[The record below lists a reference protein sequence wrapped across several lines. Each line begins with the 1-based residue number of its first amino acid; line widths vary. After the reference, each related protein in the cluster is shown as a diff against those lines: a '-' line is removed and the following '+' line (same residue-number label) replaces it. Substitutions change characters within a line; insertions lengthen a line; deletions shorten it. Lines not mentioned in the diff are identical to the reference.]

1 MYMSR
6 GLRVTLV
13 LVAVALFLC
22 CVAGLGLTLLGTRL
36 AGRAFITAPQ
46 RVHLVG
52 SQIADYTVP
61 SDYEEMFAM
70 NLMGVKLVAIGPVA
84 PTDHFMTMMLM
95 QFPSGLEI
103 SREEMERQVQQALS
117 RQFGL
122 ASADMKVVGHQET
135 TIRGETV
142 DLTVRQGTTGSGDQL
157 RQITGLFQG
166 DGGPAMVIV
175 TGDEAAWDQATV
187 DRFIASIK

>member
-1 MYMSR
+1 MSR

-13 LVAVALFLC
+13 LVAIALFLC
-22 CVAGLGLTLLGTRL
+22 CVAGLGLTLLSTRL
-36 AGRAFITAPQ
+36 VGRAFITAPQ

-61 SDYEEMFAM
+61 PGYEEMFAM
-70 NLMGVKLVAIGPVA
+70 NFMGIKLVAIGPVA
-84 PTDHFMTMMLM
+84 PATDFMTIMMM

-117 RQFGL
+117 RQIGL
-122 ASADMKVVGHQET
+122 GSADMKAVGHQET
-135 TIRGETV
+135 TIRGESV
-142 DLTVRQGTTGSGDQL
+142 ELTISQGTTDSGEQL
-157 RQITGLFQG
+157 RQVTGLFQG
-166 DGGPAMVIV
+166 DGGPAMLII
-175 TGDEAAWDQATV
+175 TGQEAAWDQEAA

>member
-1 MYMSR
+1 MSR

-13 LVAVALFLC
+13 LVAIALFLC
-22 CVAGLGLTLLGTRL
+22 CVAGLGLTLLSTRL
-36 AGRAFITAPQ
+36 VGRAFITAPQ

-61 SDYEEMFAM
+61 PGYEEMFAM
-70 NLMGVKLVAIGPVA
+70 NFMGIKLVAIGPVA
-84 PTDHFMTMMLM
+84 PATDFMTIMMM

-117 RQFGL
+117 RQIGL
-122 ASADMKVVGHQET
+122 GSADMKAIGHQET
-135 TIRGETV
+135 TIRGESV
-142 DLTVRQGTTGSGDQL
+142 ELTISQGTTDSGEQL
-157 RQITGLFQG
+157 RQVTGLFQG
-166 DGGPAMVIV
+166 DGGPAMLII
-175 TGDEAAWDQATV
+175 TGQEAAWDQEAA

>member
-1 MYMSR
+1 MSR
-6 GLRVTLV
+6 GLRVTLI
-13 LVAVALFLC
+13 LVAIALFLC
-22 CVAGLGLTLLGTRL
+22 CVGGLGVTLLGTRL

-61 SDYEEMFAM
+61 SGYEEMFAM
-70 NLMGVKLVAIGPVA
+70 NLMGIKLVAIGPVA
-84 PTDHFMTMMLM
+84 PTDHFMTLMLM
-95 QFPSGLEI
+95 QFPSGLEL

-117 RQFGL
+117 RQIGL
-122 ASADMKVVGHQET
+122 GSADMKAVGHQET

-142 DLTVRQGTTGSGDQL
+142 DLTIREGTSGSGDQL

-175 TGDEAAWDQATV
+175 TGDEVAWDQAIV

>member
-1 MYMSR
+1 MSR

-36 AGRAFITAPQ
+36 MGRAFITAPE
-46 RVHLVG
+46 RVHSVG

-61 SDYEEMFAM
+61 PGYEEMFAM
-70 NLMGVKLVAIGPVA
+70 NFMGIKLVAIGPVA
-84 PTDHFMTMMLM
+84 PANDFMIMMLM

-117 RQFGL
+117 RQIGL
-122 ASADMKVVGHQET
+122 GSADMKTIGHEQA
-135 TIRGETV
+135 TIRGESV
-142 DLTVRQGTTGSGDQL
+142 DLTVRQGTTDNGEPL
-157 RQITGLFQG
+157 RQVSGLFPG
-166 DGGPAMVIV
+166 DGGPAMLII
-175 TGDEAAWDQATV
+175 TGQESAWDQETA
-187 DRFIASIK
+187 DRFIESIK

>member
-1 MYMSR
+1 MSR

-13 LVAVALFLC
+13 LVAIALFLC

-36 AGRAFITAPQ
+36 AGRAFITSPQ

-61 SDYEEMFAM
+61 SGYEEMFAM
-70 NLMGVKLVAIGPVA
+70 NLMGIKLVAIGPVT
-84 PTDHFMTMMLM
+84 PTDHLMTIMLM

-117 RQFGL
+117 RQIGL
-122 ASADMKVVGHQET
+122 GSADMNVVGHQEA

-142 DLTVRQGTTGSGDQL
+142 DLTISQGTTGSGDQL
-157 RQITGLFQG
+157 RQVSGLFPG
-166 DGGPAMVIV
+166 DGGPAMLII
-175 TGDEAAWDQATV
+175 TGDETAWDQATV

>member
-1 MYMSR
+1 MSR

-13 LVAVALFLC
+13 LVAIALFLC
-22 CVAGLGLTLLGTRL
+22 CVAGLGLTLLSTRL
-36 AGRAFITAPQ
+36 VGRAFITAPQ

-61 SDYEEMFAM
+61 PGYEEMFAM
-70 NLMGVKLVAIGPVA
+70 NFMGIKLVAIGPVA
-84 PTDHFMTMMLM
+84 PATDFMTIMMM

-117 RQFGL
+117 RQIGL
-122 ASADMKVVGHQET
+122 GSADMKAIGHQEA
-135 TIRGETV
+135 TIRGESV
-142 DLTVRQGTTGSGDQL
+142 ELTISQGTTDSGEQL
-157 RQITGLFQG
+157 RQVTGLFQG
-166 DGGPAMVIV
+166 DGGPAMLII
-175 TGDEAAWDQATV
+175 TGQEAAWDQEAA